1 MTNGGSQSGGSYGT
15 SGGIGGGGSAMT
27 QGFQDFGMATAIGGA
42 ITQSI
47 GAYYEA
53 KAAQLQFKSK
63 ASSLRFQQQ
72 MSEINASVAR
82 EDAVSILK
90 AGHHAKATM
99 TMRAGMEMAKQLS
112 RQGARGITIGMGSA
126 AETMAS
132 DELIKD
138 IDAYTIDS
146 NALRQAQARE
156 MQALNLE
163 TQGLMQGV
171 SAQNLM
177 ASAGSISPWTASTTS
192 LIGGASRVAGDIG
205 EVMRYRYGS

>member
-1 MTNGGSQSGGSYGT
+1 MTSVFKPNKTYWT
-15 SGGIGGGGSAMT
+15 T
-27 QGFQDFGMATAIGGA
+27 QIENFGMVTAIGGA

-63 ASSLRFQQQ
+63 ASSLKFQRE
-72 MSEINASVAR
+72 MSKINASVAR
-82 EDAVSILK
+82 ENAASIRE

-99 TMRAGMEMAKQLS
+99 TMRAGMEMAKRLS
-112 RQGARGITIGMGSA
+112 RQGARGITMGKGSA

-146 NALRQAQARE
+146 NALRQAQAQE
-156 MQALNLE
+156 TQALNLE

-171 SAQNLM
+171 SAQNLA
-177 ASAGSISPWTASTTS
+177 ASAGSISPWSASTTS
-192 LIGGASRVAGDIG
+192 LIGGASRVASNIG
-205 EVMRYRYGS
+205 TVMRYRYGG

>member
-1 MTNGGSQSGGSYGT
+1 MTETYWTNQMEG
-15 SGGIGGGGSAMT
+15 
-27 QGFQDFGMATAIGGA
+27 FGMATAVSGA
-42 ITQSI
+42 VTQSI

-82 EDAVSILK
+82 EDAGSILK

-99 TMRAGMEMAKQLS
+99 TMRAGMEMARQLS
-112 RQGARGITIGMGSA
+112 RQGARGITIGEGSA
-126 AETMAS
+126 AEAMAS

-156 MQALNLE
+156 TQALNLE

-177 ASAGSISPWTASTTS
+177 ASAGSISPGAAFGTS

-205 EVMRYRYGS
+205 NIMRYRYGS